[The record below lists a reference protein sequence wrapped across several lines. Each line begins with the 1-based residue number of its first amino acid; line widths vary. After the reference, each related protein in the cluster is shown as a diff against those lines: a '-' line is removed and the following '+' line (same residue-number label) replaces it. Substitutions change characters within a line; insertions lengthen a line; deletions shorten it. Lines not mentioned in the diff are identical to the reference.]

1 MPMNERIYYV
11 SDYHFFHELSLKRSR
26 SSYFSSIEEMNKE
39 MIYRHNQKVKA
50 EDHIF
55 ILGDIIVCKETA
67 LEECL
72 IETVVKLNGHLHL
85 ILGNHDYKFREED
98 AFIKR
103 FETVDEA
110 KLIKDQERW
119 IQLFHYPILRWY
131 RKNKGAFHIYG
142 HLHDEQKGKETQ
154 WLRREN
160 YALNACVEVNG
171 FEPCTLQEL
180 IINNQ
185 KIKDVALDES
195 IKKVLTYGEA

>member
-1 MPMNERIYYV
+1 MSERIYYV

-26 SSYFSSIEEMNKE
+26 SSYFESVEAMNNE
-39 MIYRHNQKVKA
+39 MIYRHNQKVRA

-55 ILGDIIVCKETA
+55 ILGDVLVCKEA
-67 LEECL
+67 ELEEYMT
-72 IETVVKLNGHLHL
+72 ETVDKLKGHLHL
-85 ILGNHDYKFREED
+85 IVGNHDYKFMD
-98 AFIKR
+98 KKAFTRR

-154 WLRREN
+154 WLREES
-160 YALNACVEVNG
+160 YALNACVEVNN

-180 IINNQ
+180 ILNNQ
-185 KIKDVALDES
+185 KIKDVAMDES
-195 IKKVLTYGEA
+195 IKKVLAYEET